1 MASSSWAGLGSRG
14 PFMGERGNISKKTGH
29 IIRLLVCNNRKRAD
43 KLIDVIKLYAEKIE
57 IIDFGRSLHCWPLLY
72 SSFSD
77 IPIPHTIG
85 DRTIP
90 T

>member
-29 IIRLLVCNNRKRAD
+29 IIKLLVCNYHKRAD

-57 IIDFGRSLHCWPLLY
+57 IIDFGRSLNCWYIHLSVTY
-72 SSFSD
+72 QYH
-77 IPIPHTIG
+77 IP
-85 DRTIP
+85 
-90 T
+90 